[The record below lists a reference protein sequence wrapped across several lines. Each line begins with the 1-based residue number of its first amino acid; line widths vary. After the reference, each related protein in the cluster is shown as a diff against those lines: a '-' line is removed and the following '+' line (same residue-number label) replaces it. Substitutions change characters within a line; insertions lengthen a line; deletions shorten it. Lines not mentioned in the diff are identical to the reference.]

1 MFCTK
6 CGSPLKDGSKFCIKC
21 GAQVSSIVPPEQPA
35 PQQAPQPA
43 PQPAPAPF
51 YQAQPIPP
59 QPAPAPAYQVPP
71 TNGAPVYAAPGPI
84 YQAQPIPPQPSKQ
97 SSAKIAPGFMISS
110 ILVSI
115 LAIISVMGH
124 SLVFRLNMMDIFNF
138 RIMGHS
144 GFISLF
150 VASILLLISCIL
162 LRVTRIPAAVSL
174 VLFLSTFLVNVYFP
188 FHLMLLPMAQNTLHI
203 PMFLFTCIV
212 CGTFFA
218 GIFTTGKA
226 KRIMSAVSLGLFAF
240 LILYSFIATMF
251 RPGNGGAPMYIGI
264 MHMRGPF
271 IYVIVNYS
279 YVFIYT
285 CYALIAAGVFA
296 STFKKAE

>member
-21 GAQVSSIVPPEQPA
+21 GAQVSGIVPPE
-35 PQQAPQPA
+35 QQAPQPA
-43 PQPAPAPF
+43 PQPAPAPA
-51 YQAQPIPP
+51 YQVPP

-71 TNGAPVYAAPGPI
+71 VYAAPGPI
-84 YQAQPIPPQPSKQ
+84 YQAQPTPPQPAKQ
-97 SSAKIAPGFMISS
+97 SSAKIAPGFMIAS
-110 ILVSI
+110 ILIAI
-115 LAIISVMGH
+115 LGVVSVMGH
-124 SLVFRLNMMDIFNF
+124 SVVYRLNMMDIFNF
-138 RIMGHS
+138 RLMGHS

-150 VASILLLISCIL
+150 AASILLLVSCIL
-162 LRVTRIPAAVSL
+162 LRVTQIPAAVSL

-188 FHLMLLPMAQNTLHI
+188 FHLMFLPMAQNTLHI

>member
-21 GAQVSSIVPPEQPA
+21 GAQVSGIVPPEQPVL
-35 PQQAPQPA
+35 QQAPQPA
-43 PQPAPAPF
+43 PQPAPAP
-51 YQAQPIPP
+51 
-59 QPAPAPAYQVPP
+59 AYQVPP
-71 TNGAPVYAAPGPI
+71 HPTPAPTYQVPPANGAPVYAAPGPI
-84 YQAQPIPPQPSKQ
+84 YQAQPTPPQPAKQ
-97 SSAKIAPGFMISS
+97 SSAKIAPGFMIAS
-110 ILVSI
+110 ILIAI
-115 LAIISVMGH
+115 LGVVSVMGH
-124 SLVFRLNMMDIFNF
+124 SLVYRLNMMDIFNF
-138 RIMGHS
+138 RLMGHS

-150 VASILLLISCIL
+150 AASILLLVSCIL

-188 FHLMLLPMAQNTLHI
+188 FHLMFLPMAQNTLHI